1 AEHTLEV
8 PSVEDQKP
16 VETFSAG
23 GADEALG
30 DRVRLWSAHRRL
42 DDLDAFACEDG
53 IEGAGELAVAV
64 ADQEAKARWLVLQCP
79 GELAGLLGD
88 PGAGRAGGAAGQMD
102 AAAPQLDEEENV
114 EPLQR
119 DRLDGEEIDREHA
132 LGLLP

>member
-1 AEHTLEV
+1 MRPVGVVVIDEDAEHTLEV

-53 IEGAGELAVAV
+53 IEVAGELAVAV
-64 ADQEAKARWLVLQCP
+64 ADQEPNGDGRSWTIQTNWRACCVTHAPVGLAVQPAR
-79 GELAGLLGD
+79 
-88 PGAGRAGGAAGQMD
+88 
-102 AAAPQLDEEENV
+102 
-114 EPLQR
+114 
-119 DRLDGEEIDREHA
+119 
-132 LGLLP
+132 